1 MLGTEQRIKG
11 HFMSLPVLI
20 AIIITR
26 RKQELLNLNSLI
38 ANFFRSL

>member
-1 MLGTEQRIKG
+1 MIQTNIIITVVMLGTEQRIR

-26 RKQELLNLNSLI
+26 RKQQLLN
-38 ANFFRSL
+38 